1 MITSIGRRLTHVVSV
16 GLLLSLAACTGAAP
30 PLPADGAVSHYEDVA
45 TELAAAMAVDGTAW
59 VLAPKTR
66 KVTADEESC
75 LYTPGTWTPEELLP
89 APPDEDSWEPRITAV
104 NPVLSQYGF
113 EEIDSVTPNGGRVIL
128 KTTDEYGATVTIT
141 PEGEV
146 RIWGARVDADP
157 CTAATLGIE

>member
-1 MITSIGRRLTHVVSV
+1 MIASPGRRLTFALTV
-16 GLLLSLAACTGAAP
+16 GLLLPLAACAGTAP

-45 TELAAAMAVDGTAW
+45 TELAAALAVDGTSW

-66 KVTADEESC
+66 KVAAVEETC
-75 LYTPGTWTPEELLP
+75 EYTPGTWTPAESLP
-89 APPDEDSWEPRITAV
+89 APSDEDAWGPRIDTV

-113 EEIDSVTPNGGRVIL
+113 AEIEDPTAQAGRFIL

-157 CTAATLGIE
+157 CTAATLGI